1 MGVSAKSAY
10 PVIEMQPSGFSQHP
24 GVSSAA
30 DNRGPRR
37 GHEQGGARRRGG
49 WRRRLS
55 LHWRIFAG
63 NALVFVTAAVLL
75 AFVPVTIH
83 APIRLREVPVLIG
96 GLVVMLMADGALVRR
111 TLEPL
116 RRLATL
122 MTVVDPMSPGR
133 RAPEFTNASRET
145 IALAESFNAM
155 LDRLETE
162 RRESSRRA
170 VAAQEAE
177 RMRIARELH
186 DEIGQT
192 LTAVALLA
200 ERAAAQGGAQQRAL
214 SEIADTVQT
223 SLDDLRRISRE
234 LRPEALDDLGLV
246 NALIALCSRIAQQSG
261 VRVARDLEPHLPAL
275 ASDVEL
281 VVYRIAQEALTNVL
295 RHAHASQVEVSLR
308 RSEGRVVLIVC
319 DDGRGL
325 PETLPGTS
333 GLAGMRER
341 AMLIGAALA
350 IESHPDAGV
359 EIRLAVPVGED
370 QA

>member
-1 MGVSAKSAY
+1 M
-10 PVIEMQPSGFSQHP
+10 
-24 GVSSAA
+24 
-30 DNRGPRR
+30 
-37 GHEQGGARRRGG
+37 
-49 WRRRLS
+49 S
-55 LHWRIFAG
+55 LHWRIFAV

-75 AFVPVTIH
+75 AFAPVTIH
-83 APIRLREVPVLIG
+83 APIRLRELPILIG
-96 GLVVMLMADGALVRR
+96 GLIVMLIADVALVRR

-133 RAPEFTNASRET
+133 RAPEFRNASRET
-145 IALAESFNAM
+145 IALAEAFNAM

-200 ERAAAQGGAQQRAL
+200 ERAADQGGTQQRAL
-214 SEIADTVQT
+214 SEIADTVQA

-246 NALIALCSRIAQQSG
+246 NALIALCSRIGQQSG
-261 VRVARDLEPHLPAL
+261 LRVGRDFEPQLPAL
-275 ASDVEL
+275 ASDIEL
-281 VVYRIAQEALTNVL
+281 VIYRVAQEALTNVL
-295 RHAHASQVEVSLR
+295 RHAHASHVDLSLR
-308 RSEGRVVLIVC
+308 RTEGRVVLTVR

-325 PETLPGTS
+325 PETLPTTS

-341 AMLIGAALA
+341 AMLIGAELD

-359 EIRLAVPVGED
+359 EVRLAVPVAED
-370 QA
+370 RA

>member
-1 MGVSAKSAY
+1 M
-10 PVIEMQPSGFSQHP
+10 P
-24 GVSSAA
+24 
-30 DNRGPRR
+30 
-37 GHEQGGARRRGG
+37 
-49 WRRRLS
+49 
-55 LHWRIFAG
+55 LHWRIVAV

-75 AFVPVTIH
+75 ALSPVAIH
-83 APIRLREVPVLIG
+83 APIRVSELVLLIVGLIVVLI
-96 GLVVMLMADGALVRR
+96 ADVALVRR

-116 RRLATL
+116 RRLAGL

-133 RAPEFTNASRET
+133 RAPAFRNASRET
-145 IALAESFNAM
+145 IALAEAFNAM

-170 VAAQEAE
+170 LAAQEAE

-200 ERAAAQGGAQQRAL
+200 ERSADQGGTQDQAL
-214 SEIADTVQT
+214 SKIADTVQA

-246 NALIALCSRIAQQSG
+246 NALIALCSRIGQQNG
-261 VRVARDLEPHLPAL
+261 LRVRRDFEPQLPAL
-275 ASDVEL
+275 PSDVEL
-281 VVYRIAQEALTNVL
+281 VIYRIAQEALTNVL
-295 RHAHASQVEVSLR
+295 RHADASRVELSLR
-308 RSEGRVVLIVC
+308 RAEGRVVLTIR

-325 PETLPGTS
+325 PENLPTTS

-341 AMLIGAALA
+341 AMLIGAELDIA
-350 IESHPDAGV
+350 SHPDAGV
-359 EIRLAVPVGED
+359 EIRLAVPAAED
-370 QA
+370 RA

>member
-1 MGVSAKSAY
+1 
-10 PVIEMQPSGFSQHP
+10 
-24 GVSSAA
+24 
-30 DNRGPRR
+30 
-37 GHEQGGARRRGG
+37 
-49 WRRRLS
+49 LS
-55 LHWRIFAG
+55 LHWRIFAV

-75 AFVPVTIH
+75 AFAPVTIH
-83 APIRLREVPVLIG
+83 APIRLRELPILIG
-96 GLVVMLMADGALVRR
+96 GLVVMLVADGALVRR

-133 RAPEFTNASRET
+133 RAPEFRNASRET
-145 IALAESFNAM
+145 IALAEAFNAM

-200 ERAAAQGGAQQRAL
+200 ERAADQGGTQQRAL
-214 SEIADTVQT
+214 SEIADTVQA

-246 NALIALCSRIAQQSG
+246 NALIALCSRIGQQSG
-261 VRVARDLEPHLPAL
+261 LHVGRDFEPQLPAL

-281 VVYRIAQEALTNVL
+281 VIYRVAQEALTNVL
-295 RHAHASQVEVSLR
+295 RHAHASHVDLSLR
-308 RSEGRVVLIVC
+308 RTEGWIILTVR

-325 PETLPGTS
+325 PETIPTTS

-341 AMLIGAALA
+341 AMLIGAELD
-350 IESHPDAGV
+350 IESHPHAGV
-359 EIRLAVPVGED
+359 EIRLAVPIAED
-370 QA
+370 RV

>member
-1 MGVSAKSAY
+1 
-10 PVIEMQPSGFSQHP
+10 MQPSDSPQPRDVPTG
-24 GVSSAA
+24 A
-30 DNRGPRR
+30 DNRAAPHD
-37 GHEQGGARRRGG
+37 HEHAIAPGREG

-55 LHWRIFAG
+55 LHWRIFAV
-63 NALVFVTAAVLL
+63 NALVFVSAAVLL
-75 AFVPVTIH
+75 AFAPVTVH
-83 APIRLREVPVLIG
+83 APIRLRELPILIG
-96 GLVVMLMADGALVRR
+96 GLVVMLLADGALVRR

-145 IALAESFNAM
+145 IALAEAFNAM

-200 ERAAAQGGAQQRAL
+200 ERAADQGGTQQRAL
-214 SEIADTVQT
+214 SEIADTVQA

-246 NALIALCSRIAQQSG
+246 NALIALCSRIGQQSG
-261 VRVARDLEPHLPAL
+261 LRVGRDFEPQLPAL
-275 ASDVEL
+275 APDIEL
-281 VVYRIAQEALTNVL
+281 VVYRVAQEALTNVL
-295 RHAHASQVEVSLR
+295 RHADASHVDVSLR
-308 RSEGRVVLIVC
+308 RTEGRVVLIVR

-325 PETLPGTS
+325 PETLSATS
-333 GLAGMRER
+333 GVAGMRER
-341 AMLIGAALA
+341 AMLIGAELD

-359 EIRLAVPVGED
+359 EVRLAVPVAED
-370 QA
+370 RA

>member
-1 MGVSAKSAY
+1 MPPPESPQTSHVSA
-10 PVIEMQPSGFSQHP
+10 
-24 GVSSAA
+24 AA
-30 DNRGPRR
+30 EDRGEAP
-37 GHEQGGARRRGG
+37 HDLEQAVAPAREG

-63 NALVFVTAAVLL
+63 NALVFVSAAVLL
-75 AFVPVTIH
+75 ALAPVTIH
-83 APIRLREVPVLIG
+83 APIRLNELVILIG
-96 GLVVMLMADGALVRR
+96 GLIVMLITDIALVRR

-133 RAPEFTNASRET
+133 RAPEFRSASRET
-145 IALAESFNAM
+145 IALSEAFNAM
-155 LDRLETE
+155 LERLETE

-200 ERAAAQGGAQQRAL
+200 ERSAGQGGTQDQAL
-214 SEIADTVQT
+214 GEIAHTVQA

-246 NALIALCSRIAQQSG
+246 NALIALCSRIGQQG
-261 VRVARDLEPHLPAL
+261 GLRVGRDFDVQLPTL
-275 ASDVEL
+275 ASDIEL
-281 VVYRIAQEALTNVL
+281 VIYRIAQEALTNVL
-295 RHAHASQVEVSLR
+295 RHAHASHVDLSLR
-308 RSEGRVVLIVC
+308 HAEGCVVLTVR
-319 DDGRGL
+319 DDGRGFSENV
-325 PETLPGTS
+325 PSNS
-333 GLAGMRER
+333 GLEGMRER
-341 AMLIGAALA
+341 AMLIGAELD
-350 IESHPDAGV
+350 IDSRPDAGV
-359 EIRLAVPVGED
+359 EIRLAVPVAEVR
-370 QA
+370 A